1 MARLLGLRGEPNFL
15 NGKQLPE
22 VKDRMAQNIARA
34 ENTPKH
40 HPGPQDQ
47 PQEGPSEFFSVVS
60 RIRPKSCEIR
70 SFARR
75 LCVVHVHDG
84 DSVAGSSGWVSFWL
98 RTRSQVLC
106 SKSSNSRSDKVRS
119 IGRVSLAVDMEC
131 LP

>member
-1 MARLLGLRGEPNFL
+1 LLGLRGEPNFL

-60 RIRPKSCEIR
+60 RFGAKSRQIRCL
-70 SFARR
+70 ARC
-75 LCVVHVHDG
+75 LCIVYVHDG

-98 RTRSQVLC
+98 RTSSQVLC
-106 SKSSNSRSDKVRS
+106 SKSSNSRSDKVLS
-119 IGRVSLAVDMEC
+119 IGRVSLAVAMEC